1 MSDNN
6 VILIRFGELYLKG
19 KNKNYFENML
29 KDNIRKKLK
38 DIDCKLY
45 FGRGR
50 YVVKEYSA
58 ELETVIIEKL
68 QQVFGIHSVS
78 VARRCG
84 YDFGEITALAVEMS
98 PNNGTFRVSAH
109 RSYKKYPM
117 DSMQI
122 NRALGEK
129 LLELKPKLSVDL
141 HAPDYILHVDV
152 REDGDVYL
160 YDSTLRCAGGMP
172 YGTSSNGLLLLSG
185 GIDSPVAGYML
196 AKRGM
201 SITALHFHSYPYT
214 SEAAKD
220 KAIQLARILENYC
233 PNIRLMCVSLT
244 EIQETIHKKCKPNY
258 MITLVRRFMMRIA
271 ERVARNNGCGCII
284 NGESLGQVASQ
295 TLESITVTNAVV
307 SMPVFRPLI
316 GMDKDE
322 IITIAEKIGTFK
334 TSIEPYEDCCTVF
347 LPEFPLIKP
356 TLEKVEEQE
365 SFIKNYADLIDK
377 AIENIETVSISQ
389 TV

>member
-1 MSDNN
+1 MLNN

-19 KNKNYFENML
+19 KNKDYFENIL
-29 KDNIRKKLK
+29 KTSIRKKLEG
-38 DIDCKLY
+38 IDCKLY

-50 YVVKEYSA
+50 YVVKDYAQNA
-58 ELETVIIEKL
+58 ESEIILRLK
-68 QQVFGIHSVS
+68 QVFGLHSIS
-78 VARRCG
+78 VAHRCG
-84 YDFGEITALAVEMS
+84 YDFNEIAELAVQMM
-98 PNNGTFRVSAH
+98 PNGGTFRVTAH
-109 RSYKKYPM
+109 RSYKKYPL
-117 DSMQI
+117 DSLQI
-122 NRALGEK
+122 NIKLGERI
-129 LLELKPKLSVDL
+129 LEAKPNLTVDL
-141 HAPDYILHVDV
+141 HAPDYVLYVDV

-160 YDSTLRCAGGMP
+160 YDSTIRCAGGMP
-172 YGTSSNGLLLLSG
+172 YGTGGRGLLLLSG

-201 SITALHFHSYPYT
+201 GLTALHFHSYPYT

-220 KAIQLARILENYC
+220 KAIRLAGVLKSYC
-233 PNIRLMCVSLT
+233 PDIKLLCVSLT

-271 ERVARNNGCGCII
+271 QKIANANGCGCII

-307 SMPVFRPLI
+307 DMPVFRPLI

-322 IITIAEKIGTFK
+322 IIDVAQKIGSFDI
-334 TSIEPYEDCCTVF
+334 SIEPFEDCCTVF

-356 TLEKVEEQE
+356 TIDKVEEQE
-365 SFIKNYADLIDK
+365 SLITNYGDLIED
-377 AIENIETVSISQ
+377 AVNGAETIQ
-389 TV
+389 I

>member
-1 MSDNN
+1 MSDN
-6 VILIRFGELYLKG
+6 VIIIRYGELYLKG
-19 KNKNYFENML
+19 KNKNYFENIL
-29 KDNIRKKLK
+29 KDNIRSKL
-38 DIDCKLY
+38 DGLDCKLY

-50 YVVKEYSA
+50 YAVKEYDASI
-58 ELETVIIEKL
+58 ENEIIRRLK
-68 QQVFGIHSVS
+68 QVFGLHSLS

-84 YDFGEITALAVEMS
+84 YDMKEIAALAVAMS
-98 PNNGTFRVSAH
+98 PDRGSFRVSAH
-109 RSYKKYPM
+109 RSYKKYPL

-122 NRALGEK
+122 NRTLGEHI
-129 LLELKPKLSVDL
+129 LTAKPNLSVDL
-141 HAPDYILHVDV
+141 HNPDRVINVDV
-152 REDGDVYL
+152 REDGDVYVFT
-160 YDSTLRCAGGMP
+160 DSERCAGGMP
-172 YGTSSNGLLLLSG
+172 YGTGGKGLLLLSG

-214 SEAAKD
+214 SQAAKE
-220 KAIQLARILENYC
+220 KATELARILGEYC
-233 PNIRLMCVSLT
+233 TNMKLIFVSLT

-271 ERVARNNGCGCII
+271 ERIAKGNNCGCII

-307 SMPVFRPLI
+307 DMPVFRPLI

-322 IITIAEKIGTFK
+322 IIDIAQRIGTFK

-347 LPEFPLIKP
+347 LPDYPLIKP

-365 SFIKNYADLIDK
+365 GYITDYDELIER
-377 AIENIETVSISQ
+377 ALAQSEIVQ
-389 TV
+389 